1 MTKTVM
7 YSYLGAN
14 GTICSPVHLEDIYY
28 TRKIRI
34 VADVNKLITKD
45 GINLFRQITVPED
58 SVDEWYEVDIPKG
71 QE

>member
-7 YSYLGAN
+7 YSYLGTN

-45 GINLFRQITVPED
+45 GINLFRQITIPED

>member
-7 YSYLGAN
+7 YSYLGTN

>member
-1 MTKTVM
+1 MTKTIM
-7 YSYLGAN
+7 YSYLGTN

-34 VADVNKLITKD
+34 VADINKLITKD
-45 GINLFRQITVPED
+45 GINLFRQITIPED